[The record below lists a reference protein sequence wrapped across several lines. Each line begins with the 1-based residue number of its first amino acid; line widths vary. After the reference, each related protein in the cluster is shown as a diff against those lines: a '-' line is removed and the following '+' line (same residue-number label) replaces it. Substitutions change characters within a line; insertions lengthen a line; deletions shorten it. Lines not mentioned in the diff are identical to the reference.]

1 MKVEPMALG
10 RDTAPHPVFRQVVA
24 AVRQK
29 KLLRPDD
36 RVLVAVSGGPD
47 SVCLVLVL
55 HELRQRGVLHG
66 LDLHVAH
73 VNYSLRG
80 EESEKDEAYV
90 RDLGNTLKLP
100 VHVERAHLVPRSGQ
114 ALQSQARD
122 ARYAF
127 FTRVRRE
134 HGLTAVATGHTADD
148 QAETILMWLLRGSGT
163 SGLAGIPAQRGDGV
177 IRPLLGVTREQVL
190 DYLASR
196 GVAYRT
202 DSSNATR
209 VYRRNR
215 IRHEIVPLL
224 RTFNPRIVQGLA
236 RAAEIL
242 AADAALL
249 DDLERERWKA
259 VVKDVASGRVVLQGE
274 RLAQEPLGLQR
285 RLIRRALS
293 VVHGSAVGLT
303 FRHVSDVLARVVGAR
318 HGAKLD
324 LPGGIVVERD
334 GALTTVGRSGVE
346 GRASAGANWAT
357 GVSLSVPGAVRLGE
371 EGPRLLA
378 LEGGEPVK
386 GRADGRSVLVVD
398 ADRLGGP
405 LTVRNWRPGDW
416 FCPSGMKGHRKKL
429 QDFFVDQKIP
439 RMRRAE
445 VPLAVAPA
453 GIVWVVG
460 YRGDER
466 FLAGQATTRV
476 VTLKLEKED

>member
-1 MKVEPMALG
+1 MKVARMAL
-10 RDTAPHPVFRQVVA
+10 RHDTAPHPVFRQVA
-24 AVRQK
+24 ATVRQK

-47 SVCLVLVL
+47 SVCLVMVL
-55 HELRQRGVLHG
+55 YEMQQRGVLPG

-73 VNYSLRG
+73 VNYGLRG
-80 EESEKDEAYV
+80 AESEKDEAYV
-90 RDLGNTLKLP
+90 RVLGKTLNLP
-100 VHVERAHLVPRSGQ
+100 AHVERVHLVPRLGQ
-114 ALQSQARD
+114 TVQSQARD
-122 ARYAF
+122 SRYAF
-127 FTRVRRE
+127 FARMRRE
-134 HGLTAVATGHTADD
+134 CGLTAVATGHTADD
-148 QAETILMWLLRGSGT
+148 QAETVLLWLLRGSGT
-163 SGLAGIPAQRGDGV
+163 RGLAGIPVQRGDGI
-177 IRPLLGVTREQVL
+177 IRPLLDVTREQVL

-196 GVAYRT
+196 GIDYRT
-202 DSSNATR
+202 DASNAMR
-209 VYRRNR
+209 IYRRNR

-242 AADAALL
+242 AAEAALL

-259 VVKDVASGRVVLQGE
+259 VVKDIAPGRVVLQGE

-293 VVHGSAVGLT
+293 VVHGSAAGLT
-303 FRHVSDVLARVVGAR
+303 FRHVSDILARVVGAGYSR
-318 HGAKLD
+318 KLD

-334 GALTTVGRSGVE
+334 GALVTVGRSGVE
-346 GRASAGANWAT
+346 GQASAGANWAT
-357 GVSLSVPGAVRLGE
+357 GVPLLIPGAVQLGE
-371 EGPRLLA
+371 EGPHLLA
-378 LEGGEPVK
+378 VEGCGPVK

-398 ADRLGGP
+398 AARLGGP
-405 LTVRNWRPGDW
+405 LTVRNWRRGDW
-416 FCPSGMKGHRKKL
+416 FCPSGLQGHRKKL
-429 QDFFVDQKIP
+429 QDFFVDQKVP
-439 RMRRAE
+439 RTRRAE

-476 VTLKLEKED
+476 VTLKLVKE

>member
-1 MKVEPMALG
+1 MKVEHMAL
-10 RDTAPHPVFRQVVA
+10 RHDTAPHPVFRQVVSA
-24 AVRQK
+24 IRQK

-47 SVCLVLVL
+47 SVCLVMVL
-55 HELRQRGVLHG
+55 YEMQQRGVLPG
-66 LDLHVAH
+66 LDLQVAH
-73 VNYSLRG
+73 VNYGLRG

-90 RDLGNTLKLP
+90 RELGKTVNLP
-100 VHVERAHLVPRSGQ
+100 VHVERAHLVPRPGQ
-114 ALQSQARD
+114 TVQSQARD

-127 FTRVRRE
+127 FARVRRE
-134 HGLTAVATGHTADD
+134 YDLTAVATGHTADD

-163 SGLAGIPAQRGDGV
+163 SGLAGIPVQRSDGL
-177 IRPLLGVTREQVL
+177 IRPLLDVTREQVL

-196 GVAYRT
+196 GIAYRT
-202 DSSNATR
+202 DASNAMR
-209 VYRRNR
+209 IYRRNR
-215 IRHEIVPLL
+215 IRHEIMPLL

-242 AADAALL
+242 AAEAALL

-259 VVKDVASGRVVLQGE
+259 VVKEITPGRVVLQGE
-274 RLAQEPLGLQR
+274 RLVQEPLGLQR

-293 VVHGSAVGLT
+293 VIRGSAAGIT
-303 FRHVSDVLARVVGAR
+303 FGHVRDILARVVGAR
-318 HGAKLD
+318 HGGKLN

-334 GALTTVGRSGVE
+334 KALVTVGRSGVE
-346 GRASAGANWAT
+346 GQASAGATWAT
-357 GVSLSVPGAVRLGE
+357 GVPLLIPGAVQLGE
-371 EGPRLLA
+371 EGPRLSA
-378 LEGGEPVK
+378 LEGCEPVK

-429 QDFFVDQKIP
+429 QDFFVDQKVP
-439 RMRRAE
+439 RKRRAE
-445 VPLAVAPA
+445 VPLVMVPA

-466 FLAGQATTRV
+466 FLAGRATTRV
-476 VTLKLEKED
+476 VTLKLVRE

>member
-1 MKVEPMALG
+1 MRAYPSCARSIPGLS
-10 RDTAPHPVFRQVVA
+10 RDWR
-24 AVRQK
+24 
-29 KLLRPDD
+29 
-36 RVLVAVSGGPD
+36 
-47 SVCLVLVL
+47 
-55 HELRQRGVLHG
+55 
-66 LDLHVAH
+66 
-73 VNYSLRG
+73 
-80 EESEKDEAYV
+80 
-90 RDLGNTLKLP
+90 
-100 VHVERAHLVPRSGQ
+100 
-114 ALQSQARD
+114 
-122 ARYAF
+122 
-127 FTRVRRE
+127 
-134 HGLTAVATGHTADD
+134 
-148 QAETILMWLLRGSGT
+148 
-163 SGLAGIPAQRGDGV
+163 
-177 IRPLLGVTREQVL
+177 
-190 DYLASR
+190 
-196 GVAYRT
+196 
-202 DSSNATR
+202 
-209 VYRRNR
+209 
-215 IRHEIVPLL
+215 
-224 RTFNPRIVQGLA
+224 
-236 RAAEIL
+236 
-242 AADAALL
+242 
-249 DDLERERWKA
+249 
-259 VVKDVASGRVVLQGE
+259 E

-334 GALTTVGRSGVE
+334 GALTTVGRSGVG

-405 LTVRNWRPGDW
+405 LTVRNRRPGDW

-439 RMRRAE
+439 RTRRAE